1 MISGKN
7 MQKKLNKKNYE
18 NLFSFFLLY
27 ENLLLKI
34 QQQKNYEINKV

>member
-1 MISGKN
+1 MKIYST
-7 MQKKLNKKNYE
+7 
-18 NLFSFFLLY
+18 FFLLY